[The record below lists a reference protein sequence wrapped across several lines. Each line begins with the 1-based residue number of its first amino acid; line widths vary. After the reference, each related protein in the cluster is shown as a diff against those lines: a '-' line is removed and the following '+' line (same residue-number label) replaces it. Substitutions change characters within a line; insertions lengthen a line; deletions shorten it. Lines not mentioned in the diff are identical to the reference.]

1 MMLMGLRL
9 SEGVSLNRFERLAGA
24 PIEATR
30 LSGLIGQG
38 LLVRDGDMIAATDDG
53 RLVLNGVLGRLLA

>member
-9 SEGVSLNRFERLAGA
+9 SEGVSLSRFERLAGQ
-24 PIEATR
+24 PLEATR
-30 LSGLIGQG
+30 LDGLIGQG
-38 LLVRDGDMIAATDDG
+38 LLTREGDRIAATPEG